1 MLPQMGRLRNVAKG
15 CFIFLC
21 LSGIRLLPGSNVW
34 GSLFHLETFLPG
46 TVIAICVSLIETP
59 ESDPKMGVTCDQG

>member
-34 GSLFHLETFLPG
+34 GSLFHWETFLPG
-46 TVIAICVSLIETP
+46 TVTAVCVSLIETP
-59 ESDPKMGVTCDQG
+59 ESDPNMGVTCDQG